1 MPAAQHATKV
11 GIIPTLKRKIAIAA
25 APDKASAQ
33 GSTLAKLGASN
44 DNGNARMGIVA
55 RNRLW
60 IANQIARLR
69 TTPTTA
75 AVIADIAP
83 LSALLPRRTSTK
95 GAPRKIHRKHGM
107 KVTHVASNPPI
118 VAASSGGRLPGLR
131 YAAMKPTN

>member
-1 MPAAQHATKV
+1 MMPAAQHAAKV

-25 APDKASAQ
+25 ASDKASAQ

-44 DNGNARMGIVA
+44 DNGNVRMGIVA

-75 AVIADIAP
+75 AVIEDIET
-83 LSALLPRRTSTK
+83 LSPLLPRRTSTK
-95 GAPRKIHRKHGM
+95 GAPRKILRIHGM
-107 KVTHVASNPPI
+107 KVSHVSRIPPI
-118 VAASSGGRLPGLR
+118 VTAR
-131 YAAMKPTN
+131 